1 MTIFRKP
8 IINALFITF
17 FSCIYCLLFSIPADH
32 IEFYRLMN
40 KQQTI
45 DNTFWN
51 FCFRLIR
58 EGNARYISMLF
69 GVLTVSIIILSVIK
83 RKKFDEYQF
92 KGLIHSLMYCGLL
105 SILLIPITLLSI
117 LSDRNYAIEIIYVIA
132 TIDWLTILLV
142 DLFHLI
148 KKN

>member
-8 IINALFITF
+8 ITNALFITF

-40 KQQTI
+40 KQQTL
-45 DNTFWN
+45 NY
-51 FCFRLIR
+51 CFKFIR
-58 EGNARYISMLF
+58 EGNTRYISMLF
-69 GVLTVSIIILSVIK
+69 GALTVSIIILSVIK

-117 LSDRNYAIEIIYVIA
+117 LSDRNYAIETIYVIA